1 MLSYIIWNTNPELFT
16 IPEFLGIGPITV
28 RWYGLL
34 FAAAFLFG
42 QQIMVHIFKAEK
54 KPLADIDSLTL
65 YMLIST
71 VLGARIGHFLF
82 YEPEVLFARP
92 LEVFLPPFAGL
103 ASHGAAI
110 GILTGLWLY
119 SRTRKSTGQNYMW
132 VADRMVIIIALAAF
146 FIRFGNLMNSEIVGR
161 PSDVPWAFIFMQNLE
176 YTQVPRHPAQLYES
190 LSSLVLFVILF
201 LLWKKKKA
209 ATPQG
214 SLTGIFLI
222 WIFSLRFFYEFLKEN
237 QVSFEENMSLNMGQ
251 ILSIP
256 AVLLGFYFLWKSRQS
271 NALKL

>member
-1 MLSYIIWNTNPELFT
+1 MLSYIIWNTDPELFT

-42 QQIMVHIFKAEK
+42 QQIMVHIFKSEK
-54 KPLADIDSLTL
+54 KPLADIDALTL

-82 YEPEVLFARP
+82 YEPEVLLTRP

-119 SRTRKSTGQNYMW
+119 TRSRKATGQSYLW

-161 PSDVPWAFIFMQNLE
+161 PSDVSWAFIFMQNFE
-176 YTQVPRHPAQLYES
+176 YTQVPRHPAQLYEA
-190 LSSLVLFVILF
+190 LSSLVLFGILF
-201 LLWKKKKA
+201 LLWNKKKGS
-209 ATPQG
+209 TPLG

-222 WIFSLRFFYEFLKEN
+222 WIFTLRFFYEFLKEN
-237 QVSFEENMSLNMGQ
+237 QVSFEDQLSLNMGQ

-256 AVLLGFYFLWKSRQS
+256 AVLLGFYFLWKSRQPKIVS
-271 NALKL
+271 